1 MISLYDLEKY
11 FADNFASPVFT
22 ILANQYYNKRQYN
35 RAEKVCL
42 IGLENDSKNYI
53 GMYILAKIYLVNNKL
68 KKAEKLL
75 ITVVNN
81 DANNINALFTLIEVC
96 KKLNRSQTTYSKYVE
111 KAIQVLP
118 NNKTIKSIHK
128 KMQIPTKSNAKKTKQ
143 ITKEADNIAIN
154 ENMATKTMYQLM
166 IAQNKNELAKQILFI
181 MKKNKKNI
189 KFVNSELKKL
199 N

>member
-1 MISLYDLEKY
+1 MISLYELEKH
-11 FADNFASPVFT
+11 FANNFDSPAFT

-42 IGLENDSKNYI
+42 IGLDNDSQNYV
-53 GMYILAKIYLVNNKL
+53 GLYILAKIYLVNNKL

-81 DANNINALFTLIEVC
+81 DVNNINALFALIEVS
-96 KKLNRSQTTYSKYVE
+96 KKLNRSQVTYSKYVE
-111 KAIQVLP
+111 KAIQLLP
-118 NNKTIKSIHK
+118 NNRKIQSIHK
-128 KMQIPTKSNAKKTKQ
+128 KLQIPTKSNVQKTKK
-143 ITKEADNIAIN
+143 IKKEADSIEIN

-166 IAQNKNELAKQILFI
+166 ISQNKNELAKKFLFI

>member
-1 MISLYDLEKY
+1 MVSLYELEKH
-11 FADNFASPVFT
+11 FANNFDSPAFT

-42 IGLENDSKNYI
+42 IGLVNDPQNYI
-53 GMYILAKIYLVNNKL
+53 GLYILAKIYLVNNKL

-81 DANNINALFTLIEVC
+81 DVNNINALFALIEVS
-96 KKLNRSQTTYSKYVE
+96 KKINRSQVTYSKYVE
-111 KAIQVLP
+111 RAINLLP
-118 NNKTIKSIHK
+118 NNKKIKSIHK
-128 KMQIPTKSNAKKTKQ
+128 KLQIPTKSNVKKTKQ
-143 ITKEADNIAIN
+143 IVKEADSIAIN

-166 IAQNKNELAKQILFI
+166 ISQNKNELAKQILFI

-199 N
+199 K